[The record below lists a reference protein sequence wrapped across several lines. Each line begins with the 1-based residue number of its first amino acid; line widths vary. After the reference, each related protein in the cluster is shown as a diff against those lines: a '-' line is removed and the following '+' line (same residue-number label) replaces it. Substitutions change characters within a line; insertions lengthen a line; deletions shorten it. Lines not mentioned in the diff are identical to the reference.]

1 MSAEAAA
8 EPADREETLEEWA
21 RRIAAEAPPPDQAM
35 LDRLAVLLDP
45 GGDHA

>member
-1 MSAEAAA
+1 MSAEPA
-8 EPADREETLEEWA
+8 ADREETLEEWA
-21 RRIAAEAPPPDQAM
+21 RRTVAAMPPPDQAT

>member
-1 MSAEAAA
+1 MSA

-21 RRIAAEAPPPDQAM
+21 RRIVAEAPPPDQAK
-35 LDRLAVLLDP
+35 LDRIAVLLAPD

>member
-1 MSAEAAA
+1 MTA

-21 RRIAAEAPPPDQAM
+21 RRIVAAMPPPPDQAK
-35 LDRLAVLLDP
+35 LDRLAVLLAPD